1 MKVLPR
7 GLRVRTT
14 LSFATLALLL
24 SVTLS
29 TVTYETSRWY
39 LLDQR
44 ETLGTRQAMGN
55 ALVAKELIASNP
67 AADNLMTSLGSVTN
81 ARAVLRI
88 DGEWHSAVVDIDES
102 RIPQS
107 LIETVDRSGPARQ
120 RVVVNGLPYL
130 VVGAPL
136 SGLNTAY
143 FEFLSLTEYRRTL
156 ETLAT
161 ALIIAAAITT
171 IGGAFA
177 GFLASRRLM
186 RPLAEVAV
194 VAKAMSAGDLA
205 RRLDVGR
212 DRDLEP
218 VASSFNEMA
227 TSLQQRIEREMQFT
241 ADVSHELRTPLTAMT
256 SAVGL
261 AKRAELP
268 ERAKFAVDVIG
279 DQVDHMRRL
288 TLELLEIA
296 RIDAGVAELRVEDV
310 DVVEV
315 SRQILTAAGVPIER
329 FRSDLGDS
337 TVFLLDRIRFERVIA
352 NLVENADRYAGGAT
366 SMTISRSTS
375 ELTVVVDDAGPG
387 VPVEERAAIFGRFHR
402 GSAEQPQDRPKG
414 TGLGLSMVQEHVR
427 LHGGSVYVTDSPDH
441 GARFVVQIPVLS

>member
-1 MKVLPR
+1 MKLFPR
-7 GLRVRTT
+7 GLRARTT
-14 LSFATLALLL
+14 LSFALLALLL

-29 TVTYETSRWY
+29 VATYQVSRWY
-39 LLDQR
+39 LLGQR
-44 ETLGTRQAMGN
+44 ETLATRQAMGN
-55 ALVAKELIASNP
+55 ALVAKELIAPNP
-67 AADNLMTSLGSVTN
+67 QADNLISALGSATN

-88 DGEWHSAVVDIDES
+88 SGVWHSAVVDLDES

-107 LIETVDRSGPARQ
+107 LIESVDRNGPSRQ

-130 VVGAPL
+130 VVGISL
-136 SGLNTAY
+136 DGLDTGY
-143 FEFLSLTEYRRTL
+143 FEFLSLAEYQRTL
-156 ETLAT
+156 STLQT

-177 GFLASRRLM
+177 GWLASRRLM

-194 VAKAMSAGDLA
+194 AARAMSAGDLT
-205 RRLDVGR
+205 RRLEVGH

-218 VASSFNEMA
+218 VAESFNEMA

-261 AKRAELP
+261 AQRVDLP
-268 ERAKFAVDVIG
+268 DRAKFAVGIIS

-296 RIDAGVAELRVEDV
+296 RIDAGAADLRLEDV

-315 SRQILTAAGVPIER
+315 IRSVLTVASVPLER
-329 FRSDLGDS
+329 FRSDLGEK
-337 TVFLLDRIRFERVIA
+337 TVFSLDRTRFERIVA
-352 NLVENADRYAGGAT
+352 NLAENADRYAGGIT
-366 SMTISRSTS
+366 SITIARSS
-375 ELTVVVDDAGPG
+375 QDLVLVVDDAGPG
-387 VPVEERAAIFGRFHR
+387 VADEDRVAIFGRFHR
-402 GSAEQPQDRPKG
+402 GSAEQPPDRPKG
-414 TGLGLSMVQEHVR
+414 TGLGLSMVHEHTR
-427 LHGGSVYVTDSPDH
+427 LHGGTVYVTDAPEH
-441 GARFVVQIPVLS
+441 GARFVVRLPVPQ